1 MSKSIRSPEPL
12 IEYGVGAYEVDH
24 PEKHAFDQ
32 RVRISNARPV
42 RSELADRIQIWV
54 NEGGAGGE
62 VR

>member
-12 IEYGVGAYEVDH
+12 TEYGVGSCEAEH
-24 PEKHAFDQ
+24 PEIRAFDQ
-32 RVRISNARPV
+32 RIPIASTRSAG
-42 RSELADRIQIWV
+42 SELADRIQIWV